1 MKDIRVAKR
10 YAAAL
15 FGVALRDEVLDAVS
29 ADLELIS
36 RFLSDVPYLR
46 AVLMQP
52 LVSDERKNKVVVDA
66 FGDRVTAS
74 SLSFLKLL
82 IRKRREDLIPECIR
96 EFKVLVAE
104 YAGTVDAE
112 AWSAVPMSLDQ
123 EKALVLSLHNLT
135 GKKVRLRAEVD
146 PSLVGGVVVRLGDTI
161 IDGSVRGKLER
172 LERQLL
178 GSNAL
183 GSNALGGAA

>member
-1 MKDIRVAKR
+1 LKDARVARR

-15 FGVALRDEVLDAVS
+15 FAVAKRDGILDAVA
-29 ADLELIS
+29 ADLTLVS
-36 RFLSDVPYLR
+36 RFVAEVPYLR

-52 LVSDERKNKVVVDA
+52 LVSDERKNGVVSEA

-74 SLSFLKLL
+74 TLGFLRLL
-82 IRKRREDLIPECIR
+82 IRKRREDLIDECVR
-96 EFKVLVAE
+96 DFRALLAE
-104 YAGTVDAE
+104 HNNTVEAE
-112 AWSAVPMSLDQ
+112 ASTAVPLSPDQ
-123 EKALVLSLHNLT
+123 EARLTRSLEVMTGKTINLT
-135 GKKVRLRAEVD
+135 SHVD
-146 PSLVGGVVVRLGDTI
+146 PQMLGGVVVRIGDQI

-183 GSNALGGAA
+183 GGV

>member
-15 FGVALRDEVLDAVS
+15 FGVARRDEILDAV
-29 ADLELIS
+29 ADDLTLIS
-36 RFLSDVPYLR
+36 RFLTDVPYLR
-46 AVLMQP
+46 AVLMHP
-52 LVSDERKNKVVVDA
+52 LVSDTRKYTVVDEA

-74 SLSFLKLL
+74 SLNFLKLL

-96 EFKVLVAE
+96 EFRALLAE
-104 YAGTVDAE
+104 HRNTLDAD
-112 AWSAVPMSLDQ
+112 ASTAVPLSAEQTERLKQSL
-123 EKALVLSLHNLT
+123 ERLT
-135 GKKVRLRAEVD
+135 GKTIRLTAHVD
-146 PSLVGGVVVRLGDTI
+146 SRMMGGVIVRIGDLI
-161 IDGSVRGKLER
+161 IDGSMRGKLER

-183 GSNALGGAA
+183 GGNV

>member
-1 MKDIRVAKR
+1 MKDTRVARR

-15 FGVALRDEVLDAVS
+15 FAVAKRDGILDAVA
-29 ADLELIS
+29 ADLTLVS
-36 RFLSDVPYLR
+36 RFVAEVPYLR

-52 LVSDERKNKVVVDA
+52 LVSDERKNGVVSEA

-74 SLSFLKLL
+74 TLSFLRLL
-82 IRKRREDLIPECIR
+82 IRKRREDLIDECVR
-96 EFKVLVAE
+96 DFRALLAE
-104 YAGTVDAE
+104 HNNTVEAE
-112 AWSAVPMSLDQ
+112 ASTAVGLSPDQ
-123 EKALVLSLHNLT
+123 EARLTRGLEAMTGKTINLT
-135 GKKVRLRAEVD
+135 AHVD
-146 PSLVGGVVVRLGDTI
+146 PQMLGGVVIRIGDQI

-183 GSNALGGAA
+183 GGV

>member
-1 MKDIRVAKR
+1 MKDIRVARR

-15 FGVALRDEVLDAVS
+15 FGVAQRDGILDAVEQ
-29 ADLELIS
+29 DLTLIS
-36 RFLSDVPYLR
+36 RFIAEVPYLR

-52 LVSDERKNKVVVDA
+52 LVSDERKNSVITDA
-66 FGDRVTAS
+66 FGDRITAS

-82 IRKRREDLIPECIR
+82 VRKRREDLIEECIR
-96 EFKVLVAE
+96 EFRVLLAE
-104 YAGTVDAE
+104 HANTVDAE
-112 AWSAVPMSLDQ
+112 ASTAVAMTPEQQERLTQSLQ
-123 EKALVLSLHNLT
+123 AMT
-135 GKKVRLRAEVD
+135 GKTVRLTTQVD
-146 PSLVGGVVVRLGDTI
+146 PDMLGGVIVRLGDNV

-183 GSNALGGAA
+183 GG